1 MTTESRDGAAGP
13 ADATGGAGA
22 SRLARLRRRLRGK
35 RRRDSRGSAEIS
47 VAIVGASLV
56 AGLAFGQGLTRTVVD
71 ITDGLTWI
79 SDDPSGEIIQVNP
92 ATGRP
97 EKRLA
102 VGAPGEDLE
111 VSQADGRLFVTN
123 RTTGEVF
130 SVDLAS
136 VLVSGQ
142 RRVASGGATDLLLHD
157 GKAFLVDR
165 STSSISRIDPST
177 TDAIGERW
185 VATEGL
191 ADATIDGQG
200 RVWAIDEVGSLVEL
214 RWSDA
219 ERRFVTEREED
230 VDYAGDGSV
239 LVGHD
244 RGVTVFGPDA
254 GIVVQVGTGDDVV
267 GDAPSLVGSLLA
279 PASAPADLAPVASP
293 DTGTVVIVGAGQLR
307 EVDLTTIDCAKPGRP
322 AVHRDLVYVPCD
334 GAGRIVVLD
343 GSGRRAAADIPVPGE
358 RDAELVVDD
367 GNLIVNV
374 PGSQAGLVVR
384 PDGRISDLTRYDD
397 RVAPTRLAGSRTP
410 PTPEQVRDIADADR
424 PDPADLPDP
433 PASTPPTAA
442 TTPPSNGT
450 PPTGSTTAPTAP
462 TAPTPPV
469 SPPTGG
475 PTVPPV
481 GPPGTV
487 PPGGGGTPPNGGG
500 DDDPPP
506 TTPTT
511 PGGPT
516 TPTEPPPGE
525 QPAELQ
531 APTGVTAT
539 LEGTT
544 AVVTWQHA
552 GPAATGFD
560 ITVVGSDSIY
570 TRSGPADRSARLT
583 IPVGQ
588 PAQFV
593 VTAVDGSRRAASAPS
608 NQVTA
613 STRPGMPGGLTGS
626 VGTGPHTAGT
636 VPATA
641 SWQAPADNGSP
652 ITGYRVVFTG
662 GNPQTTQTQ
671 DLPADARSA
680 SWAVPCADTGAEEC
694 DAGRTTVR
702 VTAVN
707 AQGEGDAADAVIGNS
722 VASAPRLPAGGN
734 QHVTGESGGDL
745 GYEGFGDVTLTLAP
759 AADWSAFTGTC
770 TYTTDSGSA
779 TMPCGQTSLTLSYND
794 GYQWVACDRGASR
807 TITRNRSIT
816 FTADN
821 GRTTVQ
827 SATYTFTTS
836 QTALCEGQQIP

>member
-1 MTTESRDGAAGP
+1 MTTETRDGAATP
-13 ADATGGAGA
+13 ADGADA

-111 VSQADGRLFVTN
+111 VTQADGRLFVTN

-142 RRVASGGATDLLLHD
+142 RRVAAGGATDLLLHE
-157 GKAFLVDR
+157 GAAFLVDR

-191 ADATIDGQG
+191 ADATIDGRG
-200 RVWAIDEVGSLVEL
+200 HVWAIDGVGTLVEL

-219 ERRFVTEREED
+219 ERRFVTEDEED

-267 GDAPSLVGSLLA
+267 GDAPSLVGTLLA
-279 PASAPADLAPVASP
+279 PASAPADLAPVSSP
-293 DTGTVVIVGAGQLR
+293 ETGTVVIVGAGELR
-307 EVDLTTIDCAKPGRP
+307 EVDLTTIACSKPGRP

-343 GSGRRAAADIPVPGE
+343 GSGRRASADIPVPGD

-410 PTPEQVRDIADADR
+410 PTPQQVRDIADADR

-433 PASTPPTAA
+433 PASTPPTAPTGPA
-442 TTPPSNGT
+442 SSGT
-450 PPTGSTTAPTAP
+450 PPTGAA
-462 TAPTPPV
+462 TPPATPPT
-469 SPPTGG
+469 SLPTGG

-487 PPGGGGTPPNGGG
+487 PPGGGGGGTPPNGGG
-500 DDDPPP
+500 GESPPP
-506 TTPTT
+506 S
-511 PGGPT
+511 GGPT
-516 TPTEPPPGE
+516 TPTNPTGPPTTSEPPA
-525 QPAELQ
+525 AELQ
-531 APTGVTAT
+531 APTAVTAT

-552 GPAATGFD
+552 GPAASGFD

-570 TRSGPADRSARLT
+570 TTAGPADRSARLT

-588 PAQFV
+588 PAQFI
-593 VTAVDGSRRAASAPS
+593 VTAVDGAVRASSAPS
-608 NQVTA
+608 PTVTA
-613 STRPGMPGGLTGS
+613 STRPGAPGGLTGS

-671 DLPADARSA
+671 ELPADARSA
-680 SWAVPCADTGAEEC
+680 SWAAPCADTGGEEC
-694 DAGRTTVR
+694 DSGRTTVR
-702 VTAVN
+702 VSAVN
-707 AQGEGDAADAVIGNS
+707 AQGEGDAVTAVIGQS
-722 VASAPRLPAGGN
+722 AVSAPRLPAGGN
-734 QHVTGESGGDL
+734 QHVTGESGGNL
-745 GYEGFGDVTLTLAP
+745 TYEGFGDVTLTLAP
-759 AADWSAFTGTC
+759 AADWAAFTGTC
-770 TYTTDSGSA
+770 RYTTDDGGG
-779 TMPCGQTSLTLSYND
+779 TIPCGQTSLTLSYND
-794 GYQWVACDRGASR
+794 GYAWVACDRGASR
-807 TITRNRSIT
+807 TINRNRSIT
-816 FTADN
+816 FVADN

-827 SATYTFTTS
+827 SQTYSFTTT

>member
-1 MTTESRDGAAGP
+1 MTTESRDGAATP
-13 ADATGGAGA
+13 ADAAGGADA

-56 AGLAFGQGLTRTVVD
+56 AGLAFGQGLSRTVVD

-157 GKAFLVDR
+157 GSAFLVDR

-200 RVWAIDEVGSLVEL
+200 RVWAIDEVGRLVEL

-219 ERRFVTEREED
+219 ERRFVTESEED

-279 PASAPADLAPVASP
+279 PASAPDDLAPVASP
-293 DTGTVVIVGAGQLR
+293 DTGTLVIVGAGELR
-307 EVDLTTIDCAKPGRP
+307 EVDLTTIDCGKPGRP

-343 GSGRRAAADIPVPGE
+343 GSGRRASADIPVPGE

-397 RVAPTRLAGSRTP
+397 RVTPTRLAGSRTP
-410 PTPEQVRDIADADR
+410 PTPQQVRDIADADR

-433 PASTPPTAA
+433 PATTPPTGA

-450 PPTGSTTAPTAP
+450 PPTGASAPTAP
-462 TAPTPPV
+462 TAPTVPT

-481 GPPGTV
+481 GPPSTV
-487 PPGGGGTPPNGGG
+487 PPGGGGTPPPS
-500 DDDPPP
+500 DPG
-506 TTPTT
+506 T
-511 PGGPT
+511 PGTPGNPT
-516 TPTEPPPGE
+516 NPTEPPPSE

-531 APTGVTAT
+531 APTAVTAT

-593 VTAVDGSRRAASAPS
+593 VTAVDGDRRAASAPS
-608 NQVTA
+608 ATVTA
-613 STRPGMPGGLTGS
+613 STRPGTPGGLSGS
-626 VGTGPHTAGT
+626 VGTGPHTAGI

-641 SWQAPADNGSP
+641 SWQAAPDNGSP
-652 ITGYRVVFTG
+652 VTGYRVVFTG

-671 DLPADARSA
+671 DLPADARTA
-680 SWAVPCADTGAEEC
+680 SWAVPCADTGGEEC

-702 VTAVN
+702 VSALN
-707 AQGEGDAADAVIGNS
+707 AQGEGDAADAVIGES
-722 VASAPRLPAGGN
+722 VASAPRLPAAGN
-734 QHVTGESGGDL
+734 QHVTGESGGNL
-745 GYEGFGDVTLTLAP
+745 TYEGIGDVTLTLAP
-759 AADWSAFTGTC
+759 AADWAAFTGTC
-770 TYTTDSGSA
+770 TYTADSESG
-779 TMPCGQTSLTLSYND
+779 TIPCGETSLTLTYSD
-794 GYQWVACDRGASR
+794 GYQWVNCDTGTNRNV
-807 TITRNRSIT
+807 TRNRSIV

-821 GRTTVQ
+821 GRTSVQ
-827 SATYTFTTS
+827 SQVYTFTTT
-836 QTALCEGQQIP
+836 QTALCQGQQIP